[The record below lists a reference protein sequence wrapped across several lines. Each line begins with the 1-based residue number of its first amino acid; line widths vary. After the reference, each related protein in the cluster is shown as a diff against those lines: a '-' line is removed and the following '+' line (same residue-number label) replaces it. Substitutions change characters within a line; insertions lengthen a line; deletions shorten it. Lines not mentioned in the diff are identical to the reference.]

1 MADTYRSSNRK
12 RPEQAALITRS
23 TRPNGEFAAVR
34 LFAVAALLTL
44 TLSCDSL
51 FFPPT
56 GFPED
61 GPNPRSTPTGT
72 IEYLFRAYEDKRIDL
87 FTELLPKNGTY
98 RFFISPDYSDA
109 YAATHSTDAIIARI
123 EDGQYSYV
131 TPGNYYYWG
140 HESELAK
147 HRRLFSMADVIEF
160 TEYPIV
166 NEHGFRYRIDE
177 NNDTTH
183 VEVRT
188 TAGELCIGFR
198 DTLYCTPK
206 EGQSQVFLLERETD
220 RKTGDRLWVIKD
232 WFDLNSIF

>member
-12 RPEQAALITRS
+12 RATGSTLPARS
-23 TRPNGEFAAVR
+23 TRPGAELAAAGV
-34 LFAVAALLTL
+34 LAAAALLTL
-44 TLSCDSL
+44 ILSCDIL
-51 FFPPT
+51 LLPPT

-123 EDGQYSYV
+123 EEGQYAYV
-131 TPGNYYYWG
+131 TPGSYYYWG

-147 HRRLFSMADVIEF
+147 HRRLFSMADAIEF

-166 NEHGFRYRIDE
+166 NEHNFRYRIDE

-198 DTLYCTPK
+198 DTLYCTQK
-206 EGQSQVFLLERETD
+206 EGQSQIFLLERETD
-220 RKTGDRLWVIKD
+220 RKTGDKLWVIKD
-232 WFDLNSIF
+232 WFDLNSI